1 MSDEELKAIRE
12 RIEYQDPPAT
22 WSNVNRFMVQVRD
35 DVASLLDEI
44 KRLKSLLGK
53 EKLEQQKRHQ
63 KADPAK
69 KAGAK
74 RASR

>member
-1 MSDEELKAIRE
+1 
-12 RIEYQDPPAT
+12 
-22 WSNVNRFMVQVRD
+22 MVQVRD

-74 RASR
+74 RGSR